1 MMNLSV
7 PYADTNQW
15 VNEWLRISFHLS
27 SSDILLDNKNTSQQV
42 RGMLFHVHW
51 NGPNVDV
58 IDEVFIILNQRS
70 ILYLEKA
77 IH

>member
-27 SSDILLDNKNTSQQV
+27 SSDILLDNKNMSQQV
-42 RGMLFHVHW
+42 SGCYFTVYW

-58 IDEVFIILNQRS
+58 IDEVFIILNQRR

>member
-27 SSDILLDNKNTSQQV
+27 SSDILLDNKNMSQQV
-42 RGMLFHVHW
+42 SGCYFTVHW

-58 IDEVFIILNQRS
+58 IDEVFIILNQRR